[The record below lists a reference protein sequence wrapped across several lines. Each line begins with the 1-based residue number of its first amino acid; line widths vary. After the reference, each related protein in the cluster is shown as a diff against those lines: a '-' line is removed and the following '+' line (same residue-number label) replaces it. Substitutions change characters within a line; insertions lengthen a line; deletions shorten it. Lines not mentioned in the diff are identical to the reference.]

1 MYCLRQCLM
10 CLISLSGMNKS
21 YIHVGVMD
29 IDLAVLEEK
38 PIVINDSG
46 SNELK
51 ACYKAWER

>member
-1 MYCLRQCLM
+1 M